1 MDPHNPTPEC
11 PTPPPSDSSGWF
23 NRTVWG
29 AGLTSF
35 LSDVSYEMASAILPA
50 FLRLLHIP
58 PESVGMLLGWIE
70 GVADLSSNAVKLI
83 IGWYSDRIGHRKPFV
98 VGGYALTGVA
108 FALCAVAVSWPL
120 VLVAKVAGWIGKGL
134 RGPLRNAI
142 LADAVPPQHVGK
154 AFGFHR
160 AGDTLGAIVGPLLGA
175 ALLAYLPPEWF
186 DQPDEPYRWIFLL
199 TLIPGLA
206 AAVAFAALVREQRFT
221 PRPALRFTAS
231 IRSLPKDFRRY
242 LLPVFV
248 FGIGDFSHALLILT
262 AGLLLTPHY
271 GMPSAAVWAGVLYA
285 IRNTAG
291 ALTAYPAGWLGDHF
305 GRRRVLVGA
314 YLLAATVMFGFTL
327 LTLNGWTHPAILILV
342 FVLAGVYIA
351 MEEALEPAIT
361 ADLVRDRSLRGTA
374 MGVLATVNGVG
385 DFIASVAV
393 GSLFLLGQPYAYA
406 TAAVLMFLGAVLL
419 IPRTGHV
426 QPPMPSSD

>member
-1 MDPHNPTPEC
+1 MAPHHPASDRPDPPLP
-11 PTPPPSDSSGWF
+11 DSNGWF

-83 IGWYSDRIGHRKPFV
+83 MGWYSDRIGHRKPFV

-108 FALCAVAVSWPL
+108 FALCAVAASWPL
-120 VLVAKVAGWIGKGL
+120 VLLAKVTGWIGKGL

-160 AGDTLGAIVGPLLGA
+160 AGDTLGAIAGPLLGA
-175 ALLAYLPPEWF
+175 GLLAYLPSEWF
-186 DQPDEPYRWIFLL
+186 DQPDAPYRLIFLL

-206 AAVAFAALVREQRFT
+206 AAVAFALLIRERRFT
-221 PRPALRFTAS
+221 PQFALRFSAS
-231 IRSLPKDFRRY
+231 LRSLPKDFRRY

-248 FGIGDFSHALLILT
+248 FGIGDFSHSLLILT
-262 AGLLLTPHY
+262 AGLLLTPLY
-271 GMPSAAVWAGVLYA
+271 GMSSAAVWAGVLYA
-285 IRNTAG
+285 IRNAAG
-291 ALTAYPAGWLGDHF
+291 ALTAYPAGWLGDRL
-305 GRRRVLVGA
+305 GRRRVLVAA
-314 YLLAATVMFGFTL
+314 YLLAATVMLGFTF
-327 LTLNGWTHPAILILV
+327 LTFNGWTHPAILILL
-342 FVLAGVYIA
+342 FTLSGVYIA

-361 ADLVRDRSLRGTA
+361 ADLVRDRSQRGTA
-374 MGVLATVNGVG
+374 MGVLATVNGLG

-393 GSLFLLGQPYAYA
+393 GSLFLVGQPYAYA
-406 TAAVLMFLGAVLL
+406 TAAVLMFLGAALL
-419 IPRTGHV
+419 IPFTGHV
-426 QPPMPSSD
+426 EPTPLSLD

>member
-1 MDPHNPTPEC
+1 MDSHHPASDRS
-11 PTPPPSDSSGWF
+11 PPASSDSSGWL

-35 LSDVSYEMASAILPA
+35 LSDVSYEMASAVLPA

-58 PESVGMLLGWIE
+58 PESVGVLLGWIE

-98 VGGYALTGVA
+98 VAGYALTGVA
-108 FALCAVAVSWPL
+108 FVLCAAAVSWTL
-120 VLVAKVAGWIGKGL
+120 VLLAKVIGWIGKGL

-160 AGDTLGAIVGPLLGA
+160 AGDTLGAIIGPLLGA
-175 ALLAYLPPEWF
+175 GLLAFLPSEWF
-186 DQPDEPYRWIFLL
+186 AHPDEPYRFIFVL
-199 TLIPGLA
+199 TVIPGLA
-206 AAVAFAALVREQRFT
+206 AAVTFAVLVREQRFT
-221 PRPALRFTAS
+221 PRPALRFTS
-231 IRSLPKDFRRY
+231 SLRSLPKDFRRY

-262 AGLLLTPHY
+262 AGILLTPIY
-271 GMPSAAVWAGVLYA
+271 GMQSAAAWAGVLYA
-285 IRNTAG
+285 IRNAAG
-291 ALTAYPAGWLGDHF
+291 ALTAYPAGWLGDRL
-305 GRRRVLVGA
+305 GRRRVLVAA
-314 YLLAATVMFGFTL
+314 YLLAAAVMLGFTL
-327 LTLNGWTHPAILILV
+327 LTLNGWTHPAILALL
-342 FVLAGVYIA
+342 FTLAGVYIA
-351 MEEALEPAIT
+351 IEEALEPAIT

-374 MGVLATVNGVG
+374 MGVLATVNGLG

-393 GSLFLLGQPYAYA
+393 GSLFLWGQPYAYA
-406 TAAVLMFLGAVLL
+406 TAAALMFLGAVLL

-426 QPPMPSSD
+426 EPLPPSAD